1 MRGVSLSA
9 DPDQRRR
16 FIFEHANVRGEL
28 IHLDHSYQEVLRRH
42 DYPAP
47 VARLL
52 GEAMAAAGLLA
63 ATVKFQGSLILQ
75 IQGEGPVTMAVASA
89 SHASEL
95 RAVARH
101 GEPDVADGPLAEL
114 CGEGYLAITIDPDE
128 SNDRYQGIVPL
139 KSESLAEA
147 VDGYFAQSE
156 QLPTRIWLACD
167 GESAAGLLLQRLPD
181 APNPDADAWDRAEHL
196 AGTIRP
202 EELLQLPIPDIL
214 HRLFHE
220 EDIRLYAPEPMRFH
234 CPCSR
239 ERVAEALFSLGRA
252 ESESIVAEQGEI
264 ETHCDFCGQSYVF
277 DPVDVEQLFSGEGD
291 TTPPGRTRH

>member
-1 MRGVSLSA
+1 MAA

-75 IQGEGPVTMAVASA
+75 MQGAGPVTMAVASA
-89 SHASEL
+89 SHAGEL

-101 GEPDVADGPLAEL
+101 GEQDVAEGTLPEL
-114 CGEGYLAITIDPDE
+114 CGEGHLAITIDPEE

-139 KSESLAEA
+139 QSASLAEA

-202 EELLQLPIPDIL
+202 EELLRLSIPDIL
-214 HRLFHE
+214 RRLFHE
-220 EDIRLYAPEPMRFH
+220 EDVRLYAPEPMRFH
-234 CPCSR
+234 CSCSR
-239 ERVAEALFSLGRA
+239 ERVANALYSLGRDEA
-252 ESESIVAEQGEI
+252 ESILSEHQEI
-264 ETHCDFCGQSYVF
+264 ETRCDFCGQRYLF
-277 DPVDVEQLFSGEGD
+277 DAVDIEQLFSSEGD
-291 TTPPGRTRH
+291 TSPPGRTRH

>member
-1 MRGVSLSA
+1 MSA

-16 FIFEHANVRGEL
+16 FIFEYANVRGEL
-28 IHLDHSYQEVLRRH
+28 IHLDHSYREVLRRH

-63 ATVKFQGSLILQ
+63 ATIKFQGSLILQ
-75 IQGEGPVTMAVASA
+75 IQGSGPVTMAVASA

-101 GEPDVADGPLAEL
+101 GERDVPDGTLAEL
-114 CGEGYLAITIDPDE
+114 FGEGYLAITIDPEE

-139 KSESLAEA
+139 QSEGLAEA

-167 GESAAGLLLQRLPD
+167 GKSAAGLLLQRLPD

-196 AGTIRP
+196 ASTIRP
-202 EELLQLPIPDIL
+202 EELLKLAIPDIIR
-214 HRLFHE
+214 RLFHE
-220 EDIRLYAPEPMRFH
+220 EDIRLYPPEPLRFH

-239 ERVAEALFSLGRA
+239 ERVASALYSLGRDEA
-252 ESESIVAEQGEI
+252 ESIIAEQQEI
-264 ETHCDFCGQSYVF
+264 ETHCDFCGQRYAF
-277 DPVDVEQLFSGEGD
+277 DSVDVEQLFSGEGD
-291 TTPPGRTRH
+291 SSPPGRTRH